1 MRHAHQDV
9 FFHLTENREPMGLA
23 LGYDWCAEHERG
35 IARLTRLLGVPAVE
49 YPMGVQDRLANPG
62 EQARECI
69 RFTEFAA
76 RLPCAPG
83 SSKKTSTIPGARLIV
98 SENLCSNWR
107 ANTESHQRWLAN
119 PKKPRAAYSFG
130 TAKHQ
135 ELNVDEFVSPSET
148 TLASSDILVESQWGE
163 SGFDV
168 TVWGAA
174 RVGALAEIHQALL
187 KGQLTVSTG
196 QSANPFGRGGLHL
209 IIAARL
215 PETFKQ
221 SVLDT
226 DTAHQALRIAL
237 AETGIE
243 AAIAKA
249 GKGFYA
255 LSPRFWQDG
264 EKKVLKCFLNP
275 REQSKYNSGW
285 FTIEE
290 LQDWLLEKGPVIK
303 KA

>member
-9 FFHLTENREPMGLA
+9 FFHLTEDHRPLGLA

-35 IARLTRLLGVPAVE
+35 IAALSALLGVPTVE
-49 YPMGVQDRLANPG
+49 YPMGVQDRLAKPS
-62 EQARECI
+62 ARAQECI
-69 RFTEFAA
+69 QFTAFIA

-83 SSKKTSTIPGARLIV
+83 SVQKTFAVPGARLIV
-98 SENLCSNWR
+98 SDELCSPWR
-107 ANTESHQRWLAN
+107 VNTESHQRWLAN
-119 PKKPRAAYSFG
+119 PKKPRAAHTFG
-130 TAKHQ
+130 TPKHQ
-135 ELNVDEFVSPSET
+135 ELNVDGFVIPSKT
-148 TLASSDILVESQWGE
+148 MRASDPLVESQWGA

-168 TVWGAA
+168 TVWGAD

-196 QSANPFGRGGLHL
+196 KSANPFGRGGLHL
-209 IIAARL
+209 MIASKL
-215 PETFKQ
+215 PEPFKQ
-221 SVLDT
+221 SVLDN
-226 DTAHQALRIAL
+226 DKAHQALCSAL
-237 AETGIE
+237 ANTGIE
-243 AAIAKA
+243 AAIARA

-255 LSPRFWQDG
+255 LMPRFWEDG
-264 EKKVLKCFLNP
+264 ERQVLKCFLNP

-303 KA
+303 IA